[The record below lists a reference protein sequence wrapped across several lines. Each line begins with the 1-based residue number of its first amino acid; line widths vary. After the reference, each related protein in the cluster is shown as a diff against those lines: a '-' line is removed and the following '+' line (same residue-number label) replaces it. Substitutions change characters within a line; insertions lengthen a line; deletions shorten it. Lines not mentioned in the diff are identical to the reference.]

1 MVMRLSGRKAIQ
13 FASTNSN
20 TCDRQRWRPLI
31 VFSAI
36 MQQFAKQIQI
46 PAAQLA
52 GCGISE
58 RVAGRGIDSQF
69 AMIVRDEALRE

>member
-1 MVMRLSGRKAIQ
+1 MGVWQSQIA
-13 FASTNSN
+13 AADSN
-20 TCDRQRWRPLI
+20 TCDRQHWRPLI
-31 VFSAI
+31 VFSDI

-46 PAAQLA
+46 PAAQFV